1 MHFEIF
7 MRDYNLY
14 ITLVCIFVFVLLTSA
29 FAFLIT
35 VIGKQ
40 QVRLITSGLED
51 ETIKA
56 SVLKKLNKKKKRAVY
71 GIVDKIITGALC
83 LVLCA
88 ASIVAIVTGVNSN
101 NVVKGA
107 PALKVVAS
115 TSMCVKYEGNKYL
128 YKNKLDNQL
137 QMFDLIVL
145 HELPP
150 EDEIELYDIIVYEHI
165 NGALYVH
172 RVVRIEE
179 PNEDHP
185 GERHFLMQGDANA
198 FADVFPVRY
207 SQMRSIYRDERMPN
221 VGSFVFFMQSP
232 AGILCILL
240 LVFTLI
246 VTPII
251 DDLFLKKEYE
261 RVTVMVE
268 KGDLSEDA
276 LTVYRLPKRLMPK
289 GSEQK

>member
-1 MHFEIF
+1 MK
-7 MRDYNLY
+7 DYNLY
-14 ITLVCIFVFVLLTSA
+14 ITLVCIFVFVLLTAA
-29 FAFLIT
+29 FSWLIT

-40 QVRLITSGLED
+40 QARLITSGLED

-56 SVLKKLNKKKKRAVY
+56 SVLKKLNKKKKRSAY
-71 GIVDKIITGALC
+71 GIIDKIITGVVC

-88 ASIVAIVTGVNSN
+88 AGIVAIITATDSN
-101 NVVKGA
+101 KVVKGM

-128 YKNKLDNQL
+128 FNNGLDNQL

-165 NGALYVH
+165 NGAMYVH

-179 PNEDHP
+179 PNEEHP
-185 GERHFLMQGDANA
+185 NERHFLMQGDANA
-198 FADVFPVRY
+198 FADVYPVKY
-207 SQMRSIYRDERMPN
+207 SQMKSIYRDERMPN
-221 VGSFVFFMQSP
+221 IGSLVFFMQSP

-240 LVFTLI
+240 LIFTLI
-246 VTPII
+246 AMPIV
-251 DDLFLKKEYE
+251 DNLFMKKEYE
-261 RVTVMVE
+261 RVKIMVDNGE
-268 KGDLSEDA
+268 LDEDA
-276 LTVYRLPKRLMPK
+276 LTVYRLSKRQK
-289 GSEQK
+289 GSDGE

>member
-1 MHFEIF
+1 MK
-7 MRDYNLY
+7 DYNLY
-14 ITLVCIFVFVLLTSA
+14 ITLVCIFVFVLLTAA
-29 FAFLIT
+29 FSWLIT

-40 QVRLITSGLED
+40 QARLITSGLED

-56 SVLKKLNKKKKRAVY
+56 SVLKKLNKKKKRSAY
-71 GIVDKIITGALC
+71 GIIDKIITGVVC

-88 ASIVAIVTGVNSN
+88 AGIVAIITATDSN
-101 NVVKGA
+101 KVVKGT

-128 YKNKLDNQL
+128 FKNGLDNQL

-165 NGALYVH
+165 NGAMYVH

-179 PNEDHP
+179 PNEEHP
-185 GERHFLMQGDANA
+185 NERHFLMQGDANA
-198 FADVFPVRY
+198 FADVYPVKY
-207 SQMRSIYRDERMPN
+207 SQMKSIYRDERIPN
-221 VGSFVFFMQSP
+221 IGSLVFFMQSP

-240 LVFTLI
+240 LIFTLI
-246 VTPII
+246 AMPIV
-251 DDLFLKKEYE
+251 DNLFMKKEYE
-261 RVTVMVE
+261 RVKIMVDNGE
-268 KGDLSEDA
+268 LDEDA
-276 LTVYRLPKRLMPK
+276 LTVYRLSKRQK
-289 GSEQK
+289 GSDGE

>member
-1 MHFEIF
+1 MRLEIF

-56 SVLKKLNKKKKRAVY
+56 SVLKKLNKKKKRAAY

-101 NVVKGA
+101 SVVKGA

-185 GERHFLMQGDANA
+185 DERHFLMQGDANA

-207 SQMRSIYRDERMPN
+207 SQMRSIYRDERIPN

-251 DDLFLKKEYE
+251 DELFLKKEYE

-268 KGDLSEDA
+268 KGDLSEDV
-276 LTVYRLPKRLMPK
+276 LTVYRLPKRLMSK
-289 GSEQK
+289 GSERK

>member
-1 MHFEIF
+1 MK
-7 MRDYNLY
+7 DYNLY
-14 ITLVCIFVFVLLTSA
+14 ITLVCIFVFVLLTAA
-29 FAFLIT
+29 FSWLIT

-40 QVRLITSGLED
+40 QARLITSGLED

-56 SVLKKLNKKKKRAVY
+56 SVLKKLNKKKRRSAY
-71 GIVDKIITGALC
+71 GIIDKIITGVVC

-88 ASIVAIVTGVNSN
+88 AGIVAIITATDSN
-101 NVVKGA
+101 KVVKGM

-128 YKNKLDNQL
+128 FNNGLDNQL

-165 NGALYVH
+165 NGAMYVH

-179 PNEDHP
+179 PNEEHP
-185 GERHFLMQGDANA
+185 NERHFLMQGDANA
-198 FADVFPVRY
+198 FADVYPVKY
-207 SQMRSIYRDERMPN
+207 SQMKSIYRDERIPN
-221 VGSFVFFMQSP
+221 IGSLVFFMQSP

-246 VTPII
+246 AMPII
-251 DDLFLKKEYE
+251 DNLFMKKEYE
-261 RVTVMVE
+261 RVKIMVDNGE
-268 KGDLSEDA
+268 LDEDA
-276 LTVYRLPKRLMPK
+276 LTVYRLSKRQK
-289 GSEQK
+289 GSDGE

>member
-1 MHFEIF
+1 MK
-7 MRDYNLY
+7 DYNLY
-14 ITLVCIFVFVLLTSA
+14 ITLVCIFVFVLLTAA
-29 FAFLIT
+29 FSWLIT

-40 QVRLITSGLED
+40 QARLITSGLED

-56 SVLKKLNKKKKRAVY
+56 SVLKKLNKKKKRSAY
-71 GIVDKIITGALC
+71 GIIDKIITGVVC

-88 ASIVAIVTGVNSN
+88 AGIVAIITGTDSN
-101 NVVKGA
+101 KVVKGT

-128 YKNKLDNQL
+128 FNNGLDNQL

-165 NGALYVH
+165 NGAMYVH

-179 PNEDHP
+179 PNEEHP
-185 GERHFLMQGDANA
+185 NERHFLMQGDANA
-198 FADVFPVRY
+198 FADVYPVKY
-207 SQMRSIYRDERMPN
+207 SQMKSIYRDERIPN
-221 VGSFVFFMQSP
+221 IGSLVFFMQSP

-240 LVFTLI
+240 LIFTLI
-246 VTPII
+246 AMPIV
-251 DDLFLKKEYE
+251 DNLFMNKEYE
-261 RVTVMVE
+261 RVKIMVDNGE
-268 KGDLSEDA
+268 LDEDA
-276 LTVYRLPKRLMPK
+276 LTVYRLSKRQK
-289 GSEQK
+289 GSDGE

>member
-1 MHFEIF
+1 MK
-7 MRDYNLY
+7 DYNLY
-14 ITLVCIFVFVLLTSA
+14 ITLVCIFVFVLLTAA
-29 FAFLIT
+29 FSWLIT

-40 QVRLITSGLED
+40 QARLITSGLED

-56 SVLKKLNKKKKRAVY
+56 SVLKKLNKKKKRSAY
-71 GIVDKIITGALC
+71 GIIDKIITGAVC

-88 ASIVAIVTGVNSN
+88 AGIVAIITGVDSN
-101 NVVKGA
+101 KVVKGA

-128 YKNKLDNQL
+128 FNNGLDNQL

-179 PNEDHP
+179 PNEEHP
-185 GERHFLMQGDANA
+185 NERHFLMQGDANA
-198 FADVFPVRY
+198 FADVYPVKY
-207 SQMRSIYRDERMPN
+207 SQMKSIYRDERMPN
-221 VGSFVFFMQSP
+221 IGSLVFFMQSP

-246 VTPII
+246 AMPII
-251 DDLFLKKEYE
+251 DNLFMKKEYE
-261 RVTVMVE
+261 RVKIMVDNGE
-268 KGDLSEDA
+268 LDEDA
-276 LTVYRLPKRLMPK
+276 LTVYRLSKRQK
-289 GSEQK
+289 GSDGE

>member
-1 MHFEIF
+1 MK
-7 MRDYNLY
+7 DYNLY
-14 ITLVCIFVFVLLTSA
+14 ITLVCIFVFVLLTAA
-29 FAFLIT
+29 FSWLIT

-40 QVRLITSGLED
+40 QARLITSGLED

-56 SVLKKLNKKKKRAVY
+56 SVLKKLNKKKKRSAY
-71 GIVDKIITGALC
+71 GIIDKIITGAVC

-88 ASIVAIVTGVNSN
+88 AGIVAIITATDSN
-101 NVVKGA
+101 KVVKGT

-128 YKNKLDNQL
+128 FNNGLDNQL

-165 NGALYVH
+165 NGAMYVH

-179 PNEDHP
+179 PNEEHP
-185 GERHFLMQGDANA
+185 NERHFLMQGDANA
-198 FADVFPVRY
+198 FADVYPVKY
-207 SQMRSIYRDERMPN
+207 SQMKSIYRDERIPN
-221 VGSFVFFMQSP
+221 IGSLVFFMQSP

-240 LVFTLI
+240 LIFTLI
-246 VTPII
+246 AMPIV
-251 DDLFLKKEYE
+251 DNLFMNKEYE
-261 RVTVMVE
+261 RVKIMVDNGE
-268 KGDLSEDA
+268 LDEDA
-276 LTVYRLPKRLMPK
+276 LTVYRLSKRQK
-289 GSEQK
+289 GSDGE